1 METVKKTASQVITC
15 RIPVN
20 TWHQYE
26 IACIED
32 NITMSEI
39 IRGSITEYLNT
50 RQKPNFNLLAER

>member
-32 NITMSEI
+32 GTTMSQV
-39 IRGSITEYLNT
+39 IREGITHYLET
-50 RQKPNFNLLAER
+50 RQKPNFNSLAE